1 MKQCLKIPHHGFGG
15 GDRSVKRNMANT
27 DQTKSWGS
35 VWKRMGIVLLAA
47 LMVLSLVPPAGVLA
61 AASISINNI
70 YTSNEQPQKRE
81 DVTQV
86 SVNTITLTA
95 YINGINPD
103 QYSNLFYEITNID
116 TGVTRTVKTAGPSV
130 SDDGHLV
137 TFPDVELTE
146 GLNRIVVKLDGT
158 SVISSV
164 PGWVYFAPTVRIEE
178 FEIDGEPWDEEK
190 IYPENPNDTDTVI
203 AINAKVYNTRNV
215 SVYKYGDARE
225 IGLYPYDNTITVY
238 GEREPR
244 GPNDIV
250 WQNADIYLKPGDNF
264 LTFNASNYTYTY
276 QIEKR
281 LIYNNGDPFAYDV
294 KIKDTGDYLAKNPS
308 VSKDDLE
315 DGENGSKKITIAGK
329 LKLNLEGN
337 ASTHS
342 VEVHIPGAN
351 PESIEIDTTTFTD
364 MGSYGIKDFEFTVE
378 LLTSDVYTV
387 DFEFIRPGSE
397 YTPRSNFTFTYFDS
411 GLPYVKYVTRAIDES
426 DTEGTLI
433 SDTGVTNITTQPT
446 TFYIYADE
454 KTEDI
459 AVYLNETKDANRLYS
474 SKDSG
479 DSYVTVTNENGTFR
493 KFEFELKNVLNGVHT
508 LIFVPIDADGNE
520 QPFGSKS
527 YKIHVSSVPY
537 VVPNNFFNGM
547 VITGLDDERFQCG
560 NALCF
565 KGQIVNVPDIDQF
578 DPSSPSKRYVEVF
591 LNNVDITNWL
601 TIKEKGE
608 FELTLSESGANSLLE
623 GSNQLSFR
631 LYAEQ
636 NGVLRLLTTANY
648 EIFLFSSNA
657 PAIVRIEVKDN
668 DENPKFRLG
677 TGSGGIHYFTTESQ
691 AQIIGQTT
699 SVKDIKLNVYRTNEN
714 GETEVWYDHYK
725 LGENGFERQDDS
737 NRQLLI
743 ANRVSETSFE
753 TTSIQLSPRGDTIF
767 EFIVTN
773 ETGITVVQT
782 VTITKE
788 MVPYEIVYPRTY
800 TNAKGLPQANVN
812 GNYVEIEVRAEYA
825 DAVVYDGQPAKRRSN
840 NKNDK
845 DYHNFYFEVS
855 NLRSGRAQEIKFT
868 VQRGEESIPG
878 SIVINYVSQPIEG
891 AKFKTDLKNRI
902 RVFEDMVELRFQRN
916 TSFQRQEPLYD
927 NETKTFNQYLTNDRQ
942 LVFGIADTETGV
954 IDQDK
959 EHDDYLGGLVRLR
972 NRDSNFQPVSPLF
985 WIDAGTIEPGTD
997 LKEALTGS
1005 GRLPYEGKYFYLRN
1019 AQEVVVPTK
1028 RVEITFK
1035 YDPAIVREAWRY
1047 VTVFQYDIYEDSDGI
1062 TVAGWR
1068 NIGGVV
1074 NPKNNTITVNVDRF
1088 GFFQVMYMTQSFEDV
1103 VSHDWAKNDIETL
1116 YSKGIMGPRNNS
1128 RLFRPSEAITRGEF
1142 VTMLVKIFDL
1152 PLNYKGTLTFVDA
1165 TNNRDSDGLWD
1176 YRYIETAARAGI
1188 VRGTGRL
1195 GEFGTRQTLTREQA
1209 AVMIARAANLK
1220 LDSNQDKVLANLQK
1234 LFTDAN
1240 AIDYYS
1246 QASVLAVTN
1255 KGIIT
1260 GKQHATREGEKPT
1273 YYFDPKATFTRAEA
1287 AAVAMRILDMLGKVP
1302 R

>member
-1 MKQCLKIPHHGFGG
+1 M
-15 GDRSVKRNMANT
+15 KRNMANT

-70 YTSNEQPQKRE
+70 YTAKDNELDEKA
-81 DVTQV
+81 VTQV

-95 YINGINPD
+95 YITGINPD
-103 QYSNLFYEITNID
+103 QYSNLFYEITNVD
-116 TGVTRTVKTAGPSV
+116 SGVTRTVKTAGPAV
-130 SDDGHLV
+130 SDDGHMV
-137 TFPDVELTE
+137 TFSEVELTE

-164 PGWVYFAPTVRIEE
+164 PGWVFFAPTVRIEE
-178 FEIDGEPWDEEK
+178 FKVDGVHWDEDK
-190 IYPENPNDTDTVI
+190 IYPDNPAMSTIIDITAN
-203 AINAKVYNTRNV
+203 VYNARNV
-215 SVYKYGDARE
+215 SVYKYGDAQEVR
-225 IGLYPYDNTITVY
+225 LYPYMNQFNLYADM
-238 GEREPR
+238 R
-244 GPNDIV
+244 GG
-250 WQNADIYLKPGDNF
+250 WANADIALNPGDNI
-264 LTFNASNYTYTY
+264 LTFNASNYTYSY
-276 QIEKR
+276 QIEKN
-281 LIYNNGDPFAYDV
+281 LIYDNGDPFAFGV
-294 KIKDTGDYLAKNPS
+294 KIKETGDKLIKNPS
-308 VSKDDLE
+308 IDTDDLT
-315 DGENGSKKITIAGK
+315 NGNKITLVGK
-329 LKLNLEGN
+329 LKVDLEGILPKYTKVDVVIN
-337 ASTHS
+337 GDTQQTHTLNWDSTDLS
-342 VEVHIPGAN
+342 DPDPELSKPGRYEVRG
-351 PESIEIDTTTFTD
+351 
-364 MGSYGIKDFEFTVE
+364 FELEVDVTGGG
-378 LLTSDVYTV
+378 VYTV
-387 DFEFIRPGSE
+387 DFVFHGE
-397 YTPRSNFTFTYFDS
+397 TNVTQSNLMFTYYD
-411 GLPYVKYVTRAIDES
+411 LDQPYVKYLARAVDES
-426 DTEGTLI
+426 DTTGTII
-433 SDTGVTNITTQPT
+433 SDTGVTNITKQPT
-446 TFYIYADE
+446 IFYIYADD
-454 KTEDI
+454 KTDGV
-459 AVYLNETKDANRLYS
+459 AVYLNEIKAANR
-474 SKDSG
+474 
-479 DSYVTVTNENGTFR
+479 VHITNEVIEEISSENGNLR
-493 KFEFELKNVLNGVHT
+493 KFKYEMQNVLNGVHT
-508 LIFVPIDADGNE
+508 LIVVPIKEGIEFN
-520 QPFGSKS
+520 FGKKS
-527 YKIHVSSVPY
+527 YNIHVSSVPY
-537 VVPNNFFNGM
+537 VVPDNFYNGK
-547 VITGLDDERFQCG
+547 VVNSLTAFQCTTE
-560 NALCF
+560 NNQYCLE
-565 KGQIVNVPDIDQF
+565 GQIVNIPNIGDF
-578 DPSSPSKRYVEVF
+578 NPGDPAKRYVEVF
-591 LNNVDITNWL
+591 LNNVNITSWL
-601 TIKEKGE
+601 TVDNEGFFKLAISNE
-608 FELTLSESGANSLLE
+608 ESAVNKLQE
-623 GSNQLSFR
+623 GSNILSFR
-631 LYAEQ
+631 LYTEQ
-636 NGVLRLLTTANY
+636 NGALRLLTTATY

-657 PAIVRIEVKDN
+657 PSIVKIGVKD
-668 DENPKFRLG
+668 DDDNPKFRLG
-677 TGSGGIHYFTTESQ
+677 TGSTGIHYFTTENSVQ
-691 AQIIGQTT
+691 FIGETANIT
-699 SVKDIKLNVYRTNEN
+699 DIKLNVYRTKEN
-714 GETEVWYDHYK
+714 GESEQWYDHFAQV
-725 LGENGFERQDDS
+725 GNAFERQADS
-737 NRQLLI
+737 NQSLFN
-743 ANRVSETSFE
+743 ASRVSGTGFE
-753 TTSIQLSPRGDTIF
+753 TTSIQLSARGDTIF

-773 ETGITVVQT
+773 STGILVVQT

-788 MVPYEIVYPRTY
+788 TVPYEIIYPRTY
-800 TNAKGLPQANVN
+800 TNEKGLPQANIN
-812 GNYVEIEVRAEYA
+812 SNYVEIEIRAEYA
-825 DAVVYDGQPAKRRSN
+825 DAVIYDGQPAKRRSN
-840 NKNDK
+840 NRNDK
-845 DYHNFYFEVS
+845 GYHNFYFEVQD
-855 NLRSGRAQEIKFT
+855 LRSGRAQQIKFT
-868 VQRGEESIPG
+868 VVRGEESIPG
-878 SIVINYVSQPIEG
+878 TIVINYVSQPIVG
-891 AKFKTDLKNRI
+891 AKFKSELKNRI
-902 RVFEDMVELRFQRN
+902 KVFEDMIDLRFQRN

-927 NETKTFNQYLTNDRQ
+927 NETKTSNQYLSDDRQ
-942 LVFGIADTETGV
+942 IVFGIADTNTGI

-959 EHDDYLGGLVRLR
+959 ESDDYLGGLVRLR

-985 WIDAGTIEPGTD
+985 WIDVGTIEPVTD

-1028 RVEITFK
+1028 RAELTFK

-1116 YSKGIMGPRNNS
+1116 YSKGIMGARNNS

-1188 VRGTGRL
+1188 IRGTGRL

-1220 LDSNQDKVLANLQK
+1220 LDSNQNKVLANLQK